1 MTHILTKKKTGTENE
16 LNKVLGEEEGGGETR
31 HIDENS
37 AAHYK

>member
-16 LNKVLGEEEGGGETR
+16 LNKVLGAGGGETR